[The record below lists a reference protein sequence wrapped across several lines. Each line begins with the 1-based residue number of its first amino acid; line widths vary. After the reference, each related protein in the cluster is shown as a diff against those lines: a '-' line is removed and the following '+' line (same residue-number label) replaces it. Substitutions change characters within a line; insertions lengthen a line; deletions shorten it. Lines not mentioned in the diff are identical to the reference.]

1 MPLETLN
8 PPPHDVLVTSVPAHA
23 QGELAIDYTPAR
35 GTEAQMDVGSP
46 KPEAGNEPE
55 TVAPEQG
62 AGLVREP
69 EAPALLGTA
78 PDVTLIGSGVAAHLP
93 VDALVAADEPPVAD
107 AAPPPPEP
115 APAVPAP
122 PTASE
127 LLYADAKARTEH
139 GDLVGARRVYRELLV
154 IDATHIRARNNL
166 ALLLEAAGDGDGAV
180 AQLTAALE
188 REPDNVALLCNRA
201 NTLTALNRYDAAEAD
216 LRRALKEQPDHVDAL
231 VQFAVL
237 RSKRARWREAI
248 EPLRRAIELAPGH
261 APAHY
266 YLGEAYNHVDLLAQ
280 ALEAF
285 KAAVALAPGNGRAYK
300 GLGNVLDRLGRNDE
314 AAVAHR
320 KAREVQTR

>member
-8 PPPHDVLVTSVPAHA
+8 PPPHDALVTSVPAHA

-35 GTEAQMDVGSP
+35 GAEAQAEVGNP
-46 KPEAGNEPE
+46 KPEAGSEPAA
-55 TVAPEQG
+55 VAPGQG
-62 AGLVREP
+62 AGPLREP

-78 PDVTLIGSGVAAHLP
+78 PDVALIGSGVAA
-93 VDALVAADEPPVAD
+93 DAPIDAVVPTDSMLAADP
-107 AAPPPPEP
+107 APPLDPV
-115 APAVPAP
+115 PAVPAA
-122 PTASE
+122 PTAGE
-127 LLYADAKARTEH
+127 LLYADAKARTER
-139 GDLVGARRVYRELLV
+139 GDLVGARRVYRELIV

-188 REPDNVALLCNRA
+188 CEPDNVALLCNRA

-216 LRRALKEQPDHVDAL
+216 LRRALKDQPDHVDAL

-266 YLGEAYNHVDLLAQ
+266 YLGEAYNHVDLLTP

-300 GLGNVLDRLGRNDE
+300 SLGNVLDRLGRNDE